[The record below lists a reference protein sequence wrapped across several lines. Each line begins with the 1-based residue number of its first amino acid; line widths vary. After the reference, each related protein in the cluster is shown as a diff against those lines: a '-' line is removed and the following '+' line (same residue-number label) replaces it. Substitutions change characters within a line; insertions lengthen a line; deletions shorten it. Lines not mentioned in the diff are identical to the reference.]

1 MLLKNYV
8 HRLPNWVR
16 PILKDYKAKAE
27 KTWRYTDSTHFVVS
41 ISEFDRRL
49 LIELGPKGCD
59 DIPGAFYWYSTA
71 TVSPGEK
78 TGQLYFWLE
87 YRDGKK
93 DQVKLSGWEELV
105 DTLNADLAA
114 YNRRV
119 TEARR
124 KMLEE
129 EIDSL
134 PG

>member
-1 MLLKNYV
+1 MIKCYA

-27 KTWRYTDSTHFVVS
+27 KTWRYTDSTHFVTS
-41 ISEFDRRL
+41 ISEIDRNL
-49 LIELGPKGCD
+49 LIELGPNGCD
-59 DIPGAFYWYSTA
+59 DIPGAYYWYSVA
-71 TVSPGEK
+71 TVSPGSK
-78 TGQLYFWLE
+78 TGQLNFLLE
-87 YRDGKK
+87 CREGKK
-93 DQVKLSGWEELV
+93 QLIELSGWEELV

>member
-1 MLLKNYV
+1 MLRHYV

-16 PILKDYKAKAE
+16 PVLKDYQAKAE
-27 KTWRYTDSTHFVVS
+27 KIWQYTDSTHFVAS
-41 ISEFDRRL
+41 ISETDRIL
-49 LIELGPKGCD
+49 LIELGPNGCE
-59 DIPGAFYWYSTA
+59 DIPGAYYWYSVA

-78 TGQLYFWLE
+78 TGQLNFLLE
-87 YRDGKK
+87 CREGKK
-93 DQVKLSGWEELV
+93 QLVKLSGWEELV
-105 DTLNADLAA
+105 DTLNADLTA